1 MMTLLVIAVL
11 SDERLVNDNV
21 DDDDDDDDD
30 DKEKNERADVFT
42 NTLHT
47 LAEKVSDRQT
57 VENDS

>member
-11 SDERLVNDNV
+11 SDERLENDNV
-21 DDDDDDDDD
+21 DDDDD

>member
-11 SDERLVNDNV
+11 GDECLVNDNV
-21 DDDDDDDDD
+21 DDD

>member
-1 MMTLLVIAVL
+1 MTLLVIAVL
-11 SDERLVNDNV
+11 SDECLVNDNV
-21 DDDDDDDDD
+21 DDDDDDDDDD

>member
-1 MMTLLVIAVL
+1 MTLLVIAVL
-11 SDERLVNDNV
+11 GDECLEN
-21 DDDDDDDDD
+21 DDDDD

>member
-1 MMTLLVIAVL
+1 MTLLVIAVL

-21 DDDDDDDDD
+21 DDDDDD

>member
-11 SDERLVNDNV
+11 SDERLVNDNAV
-21 DDDDDDDDD
+21 DDDD